1 MDIVIEKG
9 IPMHI
14 SIKWKWVKLLE
25 TTEIGDS
32 FVINF
37 TTSDSEYAR
46 LMGAAVH
53 CNIGIQ
59 TRKIS
64 ETERRVWRVK

>member
-1 MDIVIEKG
+1 MNIVIEKG
-9 IPMHI
+9 IPRHT
-14 SIKWKWVKLLE
+14 SIKWKWVELLKDVQVD
-25 TTEIGDS
+25 DS

-37 TTSDSEYAR
+37 TTKDSEYAR

-53 CNIGIQ
+53 CNIGLQ

-64 ETERRVWRVK
+64 ETERRVWRIK

>member
-9 IPMHI
+9 IPRHT
-14 SIKWKWVKLLE
+14 SIKWKWVELLKDVQ
-25 TTEIGDS
+25 IDDS

-37 TTSDSEYAR
+37 TTKDSEYAR

-53 CNIGIQ
+53 CNIGL
-59 TRKIS
+59 
-64 ETERRVWRVK
+64 